1 MLQITGQVINVFT
14 KEGGTNK
21 DGAEYEE
28 RHKVQLMGE
37 RALPNGDVQMD
48 LMDLTIQDLSDWND
62 TQGKTISI
70 DIGAFAP
77 SKGNI
82 IYFVSKGSKPQVKSL
97 TKPQSGSPM

>member
-1 MLQITGQVINVFT
+1 MLQLTGKVINVFT
-14 KEGGTNK
+14 QQGGEGK
-21 DGAEYEE
+21 DGTKYDA

-37 RALPNGDVQMD
+37 VALPNGDIKMD

-62 TQGKTISI
+62 KQGVTVSI

-82 IYFVSKGSKPQVKSL
+82 IYFVSKGSKPQSIAN
-97 TKPQSGSPM
+97 

>member
-1 MLQITGQVINVFT
+1 MLQITGKVINVFT
-14 KEGGTNK
+14 QDGGKNK
-21 DGAEYEE
+21 DGEEFAE

-37 RALPNGDVQMD
+37 RALPNGDKQMD

-62 TQGKTISI
+62 KQGKTISI

-82 IYFVSKGSKPQVKSL
+82 IYFVSKGSKPSL
-97 TKPQSGSPM
+97 SGGAA